1 MKFEITLYRNIIRT
15 WISEF
20 SEYETERCEVTD
32 NFENVR
38 PLTDRR
44 LRISKLDFIFV
55 TRSFKICK
63 LDLYG
68 GSDLIDR
75 F

>member
-1 MKFEITLYRNIIRT
+1 MKSLSIGISFELGLANL
-15 WISEF
+15 
-20 SEYETERCEVTD
+20 ERCEVTD

-55 TRSFKICK
+55 TRSFTICK